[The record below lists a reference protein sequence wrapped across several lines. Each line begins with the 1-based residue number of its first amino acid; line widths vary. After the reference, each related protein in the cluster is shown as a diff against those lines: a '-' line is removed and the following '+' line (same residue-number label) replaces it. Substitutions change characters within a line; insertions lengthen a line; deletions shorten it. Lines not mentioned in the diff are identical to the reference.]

1 MRKDEQMLLPE
12 DVRVRFETA
21 HVTGLSQWLVTNFL
35 SAEFIRRQYGG
46 HGSRGEQK

>member
-21 HVTGLSQWLVTNFL
+21 HATGLSQ
-35 SAEFIRRQYGG
+35 
-46 HGSRGEQK
+46 